1 MSARSV
7 TGTPPFGS
15 SPLPSLDHVHVDV
28 HADAESAAA
37 PAKGTGGLPDGLED
51 HGTRDVLGGAR
62 SPVLDGLGEAPYV
75 DRLPGGLA
83 AGPAALA
90 KVGNRELAVDDSPGL
105 FAQVTAGFSVLD
117 GCADVA
123 STR

>member
-1 MSARSV
+1 MSARSI

-15 SPLPSLDHVHVDV
+15 SPLPSLDKVD
-28 HADAESAAA
+28 ADVEAESAAA
-37 PAKGTGGLPDGLED
+37 PPTGTGGLPDGLED
-51 HGTRDVLGGAR
+51 HGGRDVVDGTR
-62 SPVLDGLGEAPYV
+62 SPVLDGLGEVPYH

-90 KVGNRELAVDDSPGL
+90 KVGTRELAIDDSPGL
-105 FAQVTAGFSVLD
+105 FARVAAGFSVVD